1 MQSSDPRTRAGNID
15 RIEERHVGRR
25 GVVSFAGELDGANV
39 SMLDAAL
46 SRAVDRGLAEV
57 WLDLC
62 ETTFMDS
69 AGVHLLLRAH
79 KTLARLNR
87 RFVVICPEGAVMR
100 VLVLT
105 DVARVLELYDDRSAA
120 HRAA

>member
-1 MQSSDPRTRAGNID
+1 MQTSEPGTRAVQTD
-15 RIEERHVGRR
+15 QVDERHVGRR
-25 GVVSFAGELDGANV
+25 GVVAFAGELDGANV
-39 SMLDAAL
+39 STLDAAL
-46 SRAVDRGLAEV
+46 RRAVDRGLAEV

-79 KTLARLNR
+79 RTLARLNR
-87 RFVVICPEGAVMR
+87 RFVVICPEGAARR

-105 DVARVLELYDDRSAA
+105 DVARTLELYGDRSAA